1 LAQRAGDTNFLGSS
15 TNLKT
20 PKQPQTDKEH
30 DDSKSNKST
39 QDVFATISRDE
50 KREKENQ
57 VQKVKNSNLTPRAL
71 QPSDLGWERSWELL
85 SQVRSAM
92 NVWSSKSCWGER
104 QGEVFIKVSQNVL
117 TLGTFYVE
125 SS

>member
-71 QPSDLGWERSWELL
+71 QPSDLG
-85 SQVRSAM
+85 
-92 NVWSSKSCWGER
+92 
-104 QGEVFIKVSQNVL
+104 
-117 TLGTFYVE
+117 
-125 SS
+125 